1 MPKCKIC
8 GARIKDGVAVCPS
21 CGAKVVSSSAM
32 PDAGA
37 NADVAAGTVRPR
49 VSSTTQVIKTTCP
62 ACGAEVIGEHRFC
75 PQCGVNLKEAAAE
88 KKAASAPQERRC
100 PQCGSVVQENSRFC
114 PDCGKTLVASNS
126 AKTALAPAQQAVSA
140 AKASSPAP
148 ATSSTGNTR
157 KLRISLIPESL
168 TEMTAYFDSVQDFC
182 SSPEVQSMS
191 GKPTLGVD
199 GELTEGEL
207 DSIVD
212 FVAQGRKVKT
222 FDLSCTNARQLKDE
236 QFFAEELFKRCAEL
250 ETVRLRYGRT
260 FTQFSTKKATQKKN
274 TTPKKK
280 GKGLLIAA
288 IIIGAIACVSAI
300 LIKFYNNTTPHNT
313 LIIRD
318 GEITGVKDKN
328 IVSVDIPNTVT
339 SIEENAFQGCALLA
353 SIIIPD
359 SVNSIGSNAFYGCSS
374 LTKVNIPNSVTSIGN
389 NAFFGCSSLTSIS
402 LPNSVVT
409 IRNHTFYDCSSLT
422 EIHIPNSIN
431 SIGEWSFF
439 GCRSLKSINI
449 PSSVTFIGEGAFGFC
464 TSLTSIN
471 IPNSV
476 DSIREKTFQGCSSL
490 TSVNIPNSVTAICKS
505 AFQKCTS
512 LTSMTIP
519 NSVTSINT
527 DAFSQ
532 CTSLRSLHIP
542 NSVNY
547 FGITPFYRCE
557 YLTVTCPKGSH
568 AELYCKNNNIRYTT
582 Q

>member
-8 GARIKDGVAVCPS
+8 GTRIDIGTAVCPS
-21 CGAKVVSSSAM
+21 CGAKVVSSSAV
-32 PDAGA
+32 PDAGINA
-37 NADVAAGTVRPR
+37 NAAARTAKAR
-49 VSSTTQVIKTTCP
+49 VSSTTQVIKTTC
-62 ACGAEVIGEHRFC
+62 AHCGAEVIGEHRFC
-75 PQCGVNLKEAAAE
+75 PQCGVNLKEAAEENKKGAAE
-88 KKAASAPQERRC
+88 PRERRC
-100 PQCGSVVQENSRFC
+100 PHCGSVVQANSRFC
-114 PDCGKTLVASNS
+114 PDCGKTLVVSS
-126 AKTALAPAQQAVSA
+126 AKATPAQQAAPVT
-140 AKASSPAP
+140 KASSPAP
-148 ATSSTGNTR
+148 ATTNTGNAS

-182 SSPEVQSMS
+182 SSPEAQDMS
-191 GKPTLGVD
+191 GSPTLAVD
-199 GELTEGEL
+199 GELTEDEL

-212 FVAQGRKVKT
+212 LVEQGRKVKT
-222 FDLSCTNARQLKDE
+222 FDLSSCKNVRQLKDE
-236 QFFAEELFKRCAEL
+236 QFFAEKLFKRCAGL
-250 ETVRLRYGRT
+250 ETVRLPDGRT
-260 FTQFSTKKATQKKN
+260 LTQGSTKKATPRKN

-288 IIIGAIACVSAI
+288 ILIGGIACIPV
-300 LIKFYNNTTPHNT
+300 IKGIQNTTSIKTSP
-313 LIIRD
+313 LIIID
-318 GEITGVKDKN
+318 GKVKSVKDKN
-328 IVSVDIPNTVT
+328 IVSVEIPNTVT
-339 SIEENAFQGCALLA
+339 AIEENAFQGCALLA

-359 SVNSIGSNAFYGCSS
+359 SVNSIGSQAFYGCSS

-476 DSIREKTFQGCSSL
+476 DSIREKTFLGCSSL

-557 YLTVTCPKGSH
+557 YLTVTCPKGSY
-568 AELYCKNNNIRYTT
+568 AEQYCKKNYIRYIT